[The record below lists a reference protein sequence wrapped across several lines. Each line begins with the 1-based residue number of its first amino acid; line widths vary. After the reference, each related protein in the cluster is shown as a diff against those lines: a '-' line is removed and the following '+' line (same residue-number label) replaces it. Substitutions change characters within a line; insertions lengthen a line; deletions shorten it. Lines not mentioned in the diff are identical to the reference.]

1 MRIALAQLNYTI
13 GDFDQNRRKI
23 IASIRNARD
32 MQADLVVFSELCV
45 CGYPP
50 RDFLEFEDFIQR
62 CNNSVKLIS
71 EECRGIAAIVGAP
84 TFNPVGKGKNL
95 LNSAL
100 LLSEGEIIGEA
111 HKALLPNY
119 DIFDE
124 YRYFEPNRDFRLISF
139 KGCRI
144 ALTICE
150 DLWNI
155 GPDPLYVQAPMEVL
169 AAGNPQLLI
178 NIAASPFTWNQE
190 SLRMTVLRKNVEQY
204 GLPLL
209 YVNHVGAQ
217 TELLFDG
224 NSKVIDRQGHQ
235 VVKLKAFEE
244 DFTVVEFREDSGSL
258 CPFGTSSIPDARADK
273 PALIHDA
280 LVMGIRDYFS
290 KMGFSRAI
298 LGLSGGIDSAVTL
311 ALAVKALGAENVR
324 SILLP
329 SRFSSEHSVND
340 ARQLAE
346 NLHSPYDII
355 SIEDGYQSILRTLS
369 PQFAGTEF
377 NITEENI
384 QARIRGVILMAM
396 ANKFGYILLNTSNK
410 SEAAVGYGTLYGDMC
425 GGLSVLGD
433 VYKTDVY
440 LLAKYINRDKELI
453 PLNSIIKPPSAELR
467 PGQKD
472 SDSLPEYS
480 VLDTILFRYIE
491 ERESPSDI
499 IAAGFDQNLVQRIL
513 GMVNRNEWKRQQ
525 TPPILRVSP
534 KAFGSGRR
542 IPVVGRYLS

>member
-62 CNNSVKLIS
+62 SNTSVKLIS
-71 EECRGIAAIVGAP
+71 EECRDIAAIVGAP
-84 TFNPVGKGKNL
+84 TFNPVDKGKNL

-124 YRYFEPNRDFRLISF
+124 YRYFEPNRDFRLISY

-190 SLRMTVLRKNVEQY
+190 SLRMAVLRKNVEQY

-224 NSKVIDRQGHQ
+224 NSKVIDKQGHQ

-244 DFTVVEFREDSGSL
+244 DFTVVEFIEDSGFLHPVCTHPIRDSK
-258 CPFGTSSIPDARADK
+258 ADK
-273 PALIHDA
+273 PALIQDA

-384 QARIRGVILMAM
+384 QARLRAVILMAL

-542 IPVVGRYLS
+542 IPVVGKYLS